1 MSKQGMKMNIL
12 CLDIIDYL
20 FNTIYMQLMKL
31 LIFAIVLIVSFNVT
45 AQKVLNGDLEN
56 YIPYNYTCNSG
67 MQDSVFFNAYIP
79 DVSITYRCTQPF
91 QNSHIKK
98 ITSNDTCLNN
108 FGLQYVML
116 GFTDSVKNG
125 NAHLHFSMIAMV
137 PSQPCPGNYVAKVTN
152 PTYHFR
158 LSSNLYM
165 NKIYILRV
173 DIARYMTTSPLNDTI
188 FIGASVND
196 FDNIRSLTK
205 VIDNRPI
212 QGYDPYKWGTFL
224 RVFIPDTAYN
234 FLSVR
239 KSDYHNCDCNINS
252 TLDHHM
258 ITTSIFLDN
267 LILDTCVQVGTKHT
281 VSVSPC
287 QNAFPLTLQSPRTGG
302 SKYFWSNNDTLQ
314 ATVVNDTG
322 VYLSF
327 VYDSIG
333 CAVIDSFN
341 VQYDTTLTEGNSS
354 EAWAC
359 PNTETRLEADTGAQ
373 WYQWNTGSVAQSIQ
387 VTDTGL
393 YWVKTKQGNCYRTDS
408 FFVKKYTVVPLLT
421 AEERSICGLQ
431 VATLQVTHPHYHR
444 YLWSTGDT
452 TSEITVTQ
460 SGKYYITAR
469 DSVCSITD
477 SVQVLIINQ
486 LPERVDTGIC
496 YQSSIT
502 LQARPADSYIWS
514 TGAST
519 SQLNVNQTGTY
530 TVTRAIQQCQL
541 TDTFTVTNYQTP
553 TTNESD
559 TMICT
564 GTAMVLKA
572 EASSRYQW
580 NTGDTTQ
587 LVQIRNAGKYVVV
600 KTIPPCQG
608 TEIFNV
614 GTHPLPQI
622 LTVGDTTV
630 CFDEVKQILLDA
642 GQFKQYLWK
651 PTGETTRTIYSNTAQ
666 VYKLTVTDSNTCVSS
681 KDFEVME
688 ECPYSLYVPNAFT
701 PNGDD
706 VNDVLV
712 IKGNRIDAFRMMVV
726 NRWGQVEFET
736 NRMDDYWTGANS
748 TNDVYTL
755 IIEYSALG
763 KTKLYKGTVTLM
775 R

>member
-1 MSKQGMKMNIL
+1 M
-12 CLDIIDYL
+12 
-20 FNTIYMQLMKL
+20 
-31 LIFAIVLIVSFNVT
+31 
-45 AQKVLNGDLEN
+45 
-56 YIPYNYTCNSG
+56 
-67 MQDSVFFNAYIP
+67 DSVN
-79 DVSITYRCTQPF
+79 V
-91 QNSHIKK
+91 
-98 ITSNDTCLNN
+98 
-108 FGLQYVML
+108 VV
-116 GFTDSVKNG
+116 DS
-125 NAHLHFSMIAMV
+125 A
-137 PSQPCPGNYVAKVTN
+137 
-152 PTYHFR
+152 
-158 LSSNLYM
+158 
-165 NKIYILRV
+165 
-173 DIARYMTTSPLNDTI
+173 TT
-188 FIGASVND
+188 
-196 FDNIRSLTK
+196 
-205 VIDNRPI
+205 
-212 QGYDPYKWGTFL
+212 
-224 RVFIPDTAYN
+224 
-234 FLSVR
+234 
-239 KSDYHNCDCNINS
+239 
-252 TLDHHM
+252 
-258 ITTSIFLDN
+258 
-267 LILDTCVQVGTKHT
+267 
-281 VSVSPC
+281 
-287 QNAFPLTLQSPRTGG
+287 TGG
-302 SKYFWSNNDTLQ
+302 RKTILLCRDSTITLSASQ
-314 ATVVNDTG
+314 IGST
-322 VYLSF
+322 YL
-327 VYDSIG
+327 
-333 CAVIDSFN
+333 
-341 VQYDTTLTEGNSS
+341 
-354 EAWAC
+354 
-359 PNTETRLEADTGAQ
+359 
-373 WYQWNTGSVAQSIQ
+373 WNTGATTANLTVL
-387 VTDTGL
+387 DTGT
-393 YWVKTKQGNCYRTDS
+393 YWVRTAQGTCFRADTFDVIKVIPS
-408 FFVKKYTVVPLLT
+408 TLLST
-421 AEERSICGLQ
+421 NQRSVCGLLS
-431 VATLQVTHPHYHR
+431 ATINAVNPLYSR

-736 NRMDDYWTGANS
+736 NRIDDYWTGANC